1 MTFSAKLETLFAG
14 RGEPSHDGGVAE
26 RHGTEGLDD
35 DVERIFDG
43 MAAELPD
50 RTPMEPI
57 AAARERVKRLVAREQ
72 REVSGDERATAER
85 VADDGV
91 ATNNSAPAPAGDGQ
105 LPVAMEYALD
115 RVRTPIFTLDA
126 EGNVVHWNNRI
137 EALSGVDA
145 VDAWSMEMASQAFY
159 PDGRRTQTL
168 AEKVLEHPGNADGEF
183 ATGRAGDTAFRMYAD
198 ESTMVDRNGVERY
211 LSFSAAPLYDDAGD
225 LVGVIEMVNDRTEDI
240 RRMQEIGEP
249 VTELQETIDA
259 LPTGNHGARAAFE
272 GMGYLDESLLGV
284 MDGLNAL
291 AGRPEALPTHVFGR
305 VEELEDSSGDIAE
318 TAKEINGLATDHSE
332 TIGTTSGE
340 VADLSVTVEE
350 VASTADEVQERG
362 SRADTLAVEERD
374 SAAKA
379 LEAMESVDDVATQ
392 VGNIAEETD
401 QQQRRVQDIRMA
413 PEETTV

>member
-1 MTFSAKLETLFAG
+1 
-14 RGEPSHDGGVAE
+14 
-26 RHGTEGLDD
+26 
-35 DVERIFDG
+35 
-43 MAAELPD
+43 
-50 RTPMEPI
+50 
-57 AAARERVKRLVAREQ
+57 
-72 REVSGDERATAER
+72 
-85 VADDGV
+85 
-91 ATNNSAPAPAGDGQ
+91 
-105 LPVAMEYALD
+105 
-115 RVRTPIFTLDA
+115 
-126 EGNVVHWNNRI
+126 
-137 EALSGVDA
+137 
-145 VDAWSMEMASQAFY
+145 
-159 PDGRRTQTL
+159 
-168 AEKVLEHPGNADGEF
+168 
-183 ATGRAGDTAFRMYAD
+183 MYAD

-350 VASTADEVQERG
+350 VASTAGEVQERG